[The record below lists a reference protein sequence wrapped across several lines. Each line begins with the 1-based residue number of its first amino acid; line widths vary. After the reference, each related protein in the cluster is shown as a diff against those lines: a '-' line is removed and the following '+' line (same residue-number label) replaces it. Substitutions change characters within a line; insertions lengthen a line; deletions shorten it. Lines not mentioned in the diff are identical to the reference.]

1 MAVSPHDGRG
11 RVAQDDAG
19 AHLPAQGDVVE
30 PLACGRDAATVWDH
44 AEAGTLDAHE
54 RECPHCG
61 AAVADARGLEA
72 MVSRLAAQP
81 LVPPPTVVDRVVGAV
96 LAELR
101 PRDLLV
107 LDSPYGPAALDAT
120 AAAAV
125 LRGVVDAMDG
135 MRARSCRISRPA
147 GDAGRPVPPAEV
159 SMTVTARFGIELASA
174 TARVRQMVLAAGE
187 QALGVPVARVDIE
200 VVDVFDLP
208 QPSSPAGWEGR

>member
-1 MAVSPHDGRG
+1 
-11 RVAQDDAG
+11 
-19 AHLPAQGDVVE
+19 
-30 PLACGRDAATVWDH
+30 
-44 AEAGTLDAHE
+44 
-54 RECPHCG
+54 
-61 AAVADARGLEA
+61 

-187 QALGVPVARVDIE
+187 QALGVPVTRVDIE

-208 QPSSPAGWEGR
+208 QPSSPAGREGR

>member
-107 LDSPYGPAALDAT
+107 LDSPTDRPHSTRPRRRRCCAASSTRWTGCAR
-120 AAAAV
+120 AAAGSPGPRAT
-125 LRGVVDAMDG
+125 RGAPF
-135 MRARSCRISRPA
+135 RPP
-147 GDAGRPVPPAEV
+147 R
-159 SMTVTARFGIELASA
+159 
-174 TARVRQMVLAAGE
+174 
-187 QALGVPVARVDIE
+187 
-200 VVDVFDLP
+200 
-208 QPSSPAGWEGR
+208 